1 MFGTQNPSIIKVY
14 KFQVL
19 FWNFNFNGWN
29 TGCTPK
35 KLLDACLSAWM
46 ERIESQF
53 MYLILDYFG
62 NGAFC
67 FYVWISLTDFE
78 PKDEGA
84 KKTRRFSNTYFTRLK
99 KQSILI
105 LSDFL
110 WHAFNIRGHNYSLE
124 GI

>member
-1 MFGTQNPSIIKVY
+1 M
-14 KFQVL
+14 L

-29 TGCTPK
+29 TGTPK

-53 MYLILDYFG
+53 MYLIMDYFG

-78 PKDEGA
+78 PKDQGA
-84 KKTRRFSNTYFTRLK
+84 RKDSSLFKYIF
-99 KQSILI
+99 QSIKKARHPDI
-105 LSDFL
+105 
-110 WHAFNIRGHNYSLE
+110 I
-124 GI
+124 